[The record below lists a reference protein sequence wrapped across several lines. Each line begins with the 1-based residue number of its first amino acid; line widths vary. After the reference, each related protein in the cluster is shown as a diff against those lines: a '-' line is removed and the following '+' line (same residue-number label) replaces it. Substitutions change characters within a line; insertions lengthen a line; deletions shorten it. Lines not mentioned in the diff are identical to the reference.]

1 MLDILNVLISAG
13 VLLFIGWVLFEAWK
27 DLQTKQEEWKERVA
41 KKKQDK
47 LDFEESKLNAGI
59 KRGEE

>member
-1 MLDILNVLISAG
+1 MDVLNTLISAG
-13 VLLFIGWVLFEAWK
+13 VLLFIGWVVVEAWK
-27 DLQTKQEEWKERVA
+27 DLQIQQAEWKERVA

-47 LDFEESKLNAGI
+47 LDFEEAKLNAGI

>member
-13 VLLFIGWVLFEAWK
+13 VILFIGWVIVEAWK
-27 DLQTKQEEWKERVA
+27 DLQIQQEEWKERVA
-41 KKKQDK
+41 KKKQAK
-47 LDFEESKLNAGI
+47 LDFEDAKLNAGI

>member
-1 MLDILNVLISAG
+1 V
-13 VLLFIGWVLFEAWK
+13 VVEAWK
-27 DLQTKQEEWKERVA
+27 DLQIQQAEWKERVA

-47 LDFEESKLNAGI
+47 LDFEEAKLNAGI